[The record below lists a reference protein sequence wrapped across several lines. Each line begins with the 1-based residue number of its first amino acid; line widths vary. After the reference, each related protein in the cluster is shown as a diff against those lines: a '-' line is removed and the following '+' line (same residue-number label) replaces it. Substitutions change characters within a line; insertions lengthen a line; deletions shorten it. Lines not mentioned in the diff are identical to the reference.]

1 MGKVLIWFVIIIITV
16 VLYCLMKVNA
26 GNGGQTTDSKRID
39 STIKV
44 DGKVQAIIETK
55 KPTNKSE
62 MVTENKIN
70 VKALHEI
77 LFYYMVETR
86 DVTGSKVKRLPNT
99 EIRRC
104 IITNTQTWV
113 IIDANEIEKVV
124 DGYLEKL
131 FYKYQNH
138 QLIYSNNTDKFYE
151 DTKQYL
157 ETIGVN
163 DRLVFFK
170 KALYFLINLVLFLVP
185 DFLA

>member
-1 MGKVLIWFVIIIITV
+1 MAAISIEEALKRFDRRFYSYHVNQDKLRIFSENVKHYVDMTIKAIHENESEEHLKNITNSF
-16 VLYCLMKVNA
+16 LKAIYSAERYEIN
-26 GNGGQTTDSKRID
+26 TDKRID

-124 DGYLEKL
+124 DLS
-131 FYKYQNH
+131 
-138 QLIYSNNTDKFYE
+138 LIH
-151 DTKQYL
+151 
-157 ETIGVN
+157 I
-163 DRLVFFK
+163 
-170 KALYFLINLVLFLVP
+170 
-185 DFLA
+185 